1 MPKTRSEDFSSRA
14 LTKNIIF
21 SVITFMLNM
30 FISFYI
36 TPTITSRFGEETYG
50 YLKLSNDLT
59 SYAALFSV
67 ALNSMASRFI
77 MLERSR
83 GNHAKAQ
90 EYFSSVGVANT
101 ILAAI
106 FVIPALLCV
115 QYLDRLFEISP
126 AMVFE
131 VKLTYALTF
140 TNFLT
145 QLFFSIFSNCYYIT
159 NTLYLQSLRTSQA
172 SILNAVTVLSLFFF
186 IGPKLHYVVYG
197 TLAATLFTVAA
208 NIFYTRRLTPDLRF
222 HFRDFRF
229 RSVWTILSS
238 GIWNSITQLSNLLTT
253 QLDLLITNIFIGS
266 ETMGVLAVAKTV
278 PNVIVN
284 FNATIAN
291 VFCPNLM
298 RLYAEGDGEGLKKAA
313 KSAMRFMCLFVT
325 IPNAILL
332 VMGTEFFRLWVP
344 EQPAEVCAAMAVLT
358 VVNSCITGPLHPLY
372 QVFTITNKVRENSL
386 VMICYGFVS
395 LAVIYFLLKT
405 TSLGVYAI
413 LVTNLVGSLLVASF
427 YHLPYSAKYIGL
439 SRWAFFPEEG
449 KSLLSFALVSGI
461 ALLVRQVIDPG
472 ASWLAWFGA
481 AIATAI
487 LGFVCNLFLIL
498 AKEDR
503 RTLWEKIAGKLGAL
517 RGKER

>member
-172 SILNAVTVLSLFFF
+172 SILNAVTAS
-186 IGPKLHYVVYG
+186 
-197 TLAATLFTVAA
+197 
-208 NIFYTRRLTPDLRF
+208 RR
-222 HFRDFRF
+222 
-229 RSVWTILSS
+229 SS
-238 GIWNSITQLSNLLTT
+238 FVDESSITSRGTFGSSSPRGQRFLHRCLHAGSARP
-253 QLDLLITNIFIGS
+253 LI
-266 ETMGVLAVAKTV
+266 
-278 PNVIVN
+278 
-284 FNATIAN
+284 
-291 VFCPNLM
+291 
-298 RLYAEGDGEGLKKAA
+298 
-313 KSAMRFMCLFVT
+313 SA
-325 IPNAILL
+325 P
-332 VMGTEFFRLWVP
+332 
-344 EQPAEVCAAMAVLT
+344 
-358 VVNSCITGPLHPLY
+358 
-372 QVFTITNKVRENSL
+372 
-386 VMICYGFVS
+386 
-395 LAVIYFLLKT
+395 
-405 TSLGVYAI
+405 
-413 LVTNLVGSLLVASF
+413 
-427 YHLPYSAKYIGL
+427 
-439 SRWAFFPEEG
+439 
-449 KSLLSFALVSGI
+449 
-461 ALLVRQVIDPG
+461 
-472 ASWLAWFGA
+472 
-481 AIATAI
+481 
-487 LGFVCNLFLIL
+487 
-498 AKEDR
+498 
-503 RTLWEKIAGKLGAL
+503 
-517 RGKER
+517 